1 MESEENESMDIDDYS
16 DSSGSVALK
25 FPEECSEGSSGPEGD
40 SDDTG
45 PGLTMMVSGFLT
57 PSSF

>member
-1 MESEENESMDIDDYS
+1 MDIDDYS